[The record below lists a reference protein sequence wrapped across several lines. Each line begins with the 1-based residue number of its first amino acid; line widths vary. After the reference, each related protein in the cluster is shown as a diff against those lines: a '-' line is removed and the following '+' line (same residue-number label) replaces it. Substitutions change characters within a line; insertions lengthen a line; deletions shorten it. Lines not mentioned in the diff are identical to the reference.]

1 MDARASFRL
10 PGEKVFGAGGL
21 GGLGGPGKPPQAM
34 FKALRRLH
42 GHNLENQGLNDLT
55 EAFQSFVTRARFFS
69 VGKLR
74 RTWSHSAVEFMKYRR
89 LLPMILS
96 DGQAFDGGETDDF
109 DAALAFQANTKDDR
123 KIIVTNVSSRVT
135 PPQLQAFFTQ
145 FGKIAHC
152 SLPREDGK
160 KTSIFATMGRSTK
173 TCGVATIT
181 FKTAEGAQKARDAT
195 QEQLMFY
202 NQAMVVQAYVSRKR
216 GGKGMVMSDD
226 SKYDDDRQSMTSSTQ
241 SLSSGH
247 GAELISPDDLPPA
260 ALERVLA
267 FLPLQ
272 DTIRLERVS
281 KKWLETSMKSWS
293 QINSLSL
300 YRDADHSFF
309 TKSHPLRNS
318 QLRAILSR
326 AGAHLRRLDLNGI
339 VHLLDSKA
347 LQIIAEHCP
356 NLVELDLSGVRATAD
371 ALQELSETLPGL
383 RVLSY
388 RDMINANDKALWFL
402 VKGCARSLRVVDLRG
417 SRRMNGRCLRLFGQS
432 LEQLLLDGCSRVDE
446 RALEDLCTGAVGLK
460 ELRLNECFLL
470 SDENINMMARSL
482 SELQVLTLCGGRFS
496 RLSQDGL
503 MHIARMEQLVEL
515 ALDYNPLVSDDLL
528 EAVALSLPHLASLS
542 ISNAGTDQSIT
553 GRGIEAV
560 ARMKQ
565 LEQVDVSCLAA
576 VKNATLV
583 EMAAN
588 LAHLEVLQLRNCVYL
603 GDEGVGAL
611 AGCSRLRHLDLSGSM
626 LVTAAAVQQL
636 IKARPADEKE
646 DRPTVTIVVGGTA
659 VDAGQLRVRG
669 SRVAIN
675 FSDFSSITG
684 LAASASSMAMAGGE
698 GRMRRSA
705 SLHNSDDEDSDDDFE
720 SLTAHRSF
728 YMDAVAGED
737 DSPLDEKEMLEWAER
752 EAKELGLLK

>member
-10 PGEKVFGAGGL
+10 PGEKVFGAAGFGGT
-21 GGLGGPGKPPQAM
+21 GKPPQAM

-42 GHNLENQGLNDLT
+42 GHNLENQGLNDMT

-89 LLPMILS
+89 LLPMILA

-109 DAALAFQANTKDDR
+109 DAALAFQANSKDDR
-123 KIIVTNVSSRVT
+123 KVIVTNVSTRVT
-135 PPQLQAFFTQ
+135 APQLQAFFTQ
-145 FGKIAHC
+145 FGKVSHC

-160 KTSIFATMGRSTK
+160 KTSIFATMSRSQK

-181 FKTAEGAQKARDAT
+181 FKTAEGAQKAREAT
-195 QEQLMFY
+195 SEQLKFY
-202 NQAMVVQAYVSRKR
+202 NQEMVVQAYVSRKR
-216 GGKGMVMSDD
+216 GGKGMVMT
-226 SKYDDDRQSMTSSTQ
+226 DDRNIEDDRHSMTSSTQ
-241 SLSSGH
+241 SLSSAH
-247 GAELISPDDLPPA
+247 GAELLSPDDLPPA

-267 FLPLQ
+267 FLPIQ

-281 KKWLETSMKSWS
+281 KKWLETSMKSWKH
-293 QINSLSL
+293 INSVSI
-300 YRDADHSFF
+300 YRDADRSF
-309 TKSHPLRNS
+309 TKSNPLRNS
-318 QLRAILSR
+318 HLKAILSR
-326 AGAHLRRLDLNGI
+326 AGGHLRRLDLNGI

-347 LQIIAEHCP
+347 LQIIGEKCP
-356 NLVELDLSGVRATAD
+356 HLVELDLSGVRATAD
-371 ALQELSETLPGL
+371 ALQELSETLPEL
-383 RVLSY
+383 KNLSY

-417 SRRMNGRCLRLFGQS
+417 CRRMHGRCLRLFQQN

-446 RALEDLCTGAVGLK
+446 QALEDLCTGASRVK

-470 SDENINMMARSL
+470 TDENINMMARSL
-482 SELQVLTLCGGRFS
+482 LDLQVLTLCGGRFTK
-496 RLSQDGL
+496 LSQEGL
-503 MHIARMEQLVEL
+503 IHIARMENLVEL

-528 EAVALSLPHLASLS
+528 ESLSECLPLLQSLS

-553 GRGIEAV
+553 TRGVEAV

-576 VKNATLV
+576 VKNGTLV
-583 EMAAN
+583 QMTERLKN
-588 LAHLEVLQLRNCVYL
+588 LEVLQLRNCVYL
-603 GDEGVGAL
+603 GDEGVVAL
-611 AGCSRLRHLDLSGSM
+611 AACSRLRHLDLSGSM
-626 LVTAAAVQQL
+626 LVTAAAVQTL
-636 IKARPADEKE
+636 IKAHPMKEK
-646 DRPTVTIVVGGTA
+646 DTRPTVTIVVGGTA
-659 VDAGQLRVRG
+659 VDANQLRVRG

-684 LAASASSMAMAGGE
+684 LAASTSSTGTAAGSG
-698 GRMRRSA
+698 MRRSA
-705 SLHNSDDEDSDDDFE
+705 SLHNSDDEESDDDFE

-728 YMDAVAGED
+728 YMDAVAGEE
-737 DSPLDEKEMLEWAER
+737 DSPLDEKEMMEWAER